1 VYVGNVSSDAQLIKV
16 RQEHNKL
23 LRDAYWKFAGIPR
36 ICYTIFSDNQCLDH
50 LHTIKD
56 ALANI
61 KSIDDFARSM
71 EGFLAFKFEASHSLI
86 KTEPIPGT
94 DWKRSR
100 SELKSPYISEL
111 VFEHVRL
118 HQTIRLSEDISRL
131 LLIPDTRGH
140 AGRLFEPATH
150 RTLETGMKI
159 RPTALTP
166 GDPPLVL
173 DIHKPNPKIDRRFY
187 SLSVRASSGSR
198 NADKKYFNQYLLPIS
213 KTQES
218 VDSVVITPYFT
229 AFLQMT
235 VSTRHGIKL
244 NGILDLLDELPAN
257 AKKNLRIVFILP
269 LDDEETRSFKRQKII
284 SPQGASDEDIKRV
297 ASIPQYVYRLPLKTF
312 K

>member
-1 VYVGNVSSDAQLIKV
+1 MFVGNVSSDAQLIKV
-16 RQEHNKL
+16 GQEHNEL

-36 ICYTIFSDNQCLDH
+36 ICYTIFSDSRCLDH
-50 LHTIKD
+50 HRTIND

-61 KSIDDFARSM
+61 KSIDDFAHSM
-71 EGFLAFKFEASHSLI
+71 EGLLAFKFEASHSLI

-94 DWKRSR
+94 DWKGSR

-118 HQTIRLSEDISRL
+118 HQTIRLSEDISHL

-140 AGRLFEPATH
+140 AGRLFEPAAH
-150 RTLETGMKI
+150 RTLEMGMKV
-159 RPTALTP
+159 RPTALTL
-166 GDPPLVL
+166 GAAPLIL
-173 DIHKPNPKIDRRFY
+173 DIHKPNPKIVRRFY
-187 SLSVRASSGSR
+187 SLCVRASSGSP
-198 NADKKYFNQYLLPIS
+198 NADKRYFNQYLIPIS

-218 VDSVVITPYFT
+218 VDSVIITQHFT

-244 NGILDLLDELPAN
+244 KGILDLLNELPAN

-269 LDDEETRSFKRQKII
+269 SDDEETRSFKRQKII
-284 SPQGASDEDIKRV
+284 SPQGASDEDIKQV
-297 ASIPQYVYRLPLKTF
+297 ASIPQYVYRLSLKTF